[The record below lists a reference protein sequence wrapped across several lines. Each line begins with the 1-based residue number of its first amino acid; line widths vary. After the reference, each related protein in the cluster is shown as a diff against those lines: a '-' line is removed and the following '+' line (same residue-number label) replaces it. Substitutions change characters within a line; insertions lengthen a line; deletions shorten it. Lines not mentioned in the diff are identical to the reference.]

1 MPSGAKK
8 RKAAKKKKELEANNN
23 GNPSNNPQEHD
34 DAKSQDEKGSDGGE
48 VSSPAHED
56 HHNNNDNPFNEGN
69 EVRHP
74 SAARSVVVED
84 NKSMEKVPSG
94 VVEEEGKLGGQDG
107 DDVAKVERG
116 GSKSEGDSERSISI
130 EGFEFSKISNDGDDK
145 SSSSSSSSSS
155 DDESQAV
162 EKKENKSEATKITK
176 SESSGDANLVE
187 KVSSIIESVTPVVP
201 VLEETLSVVENAIVD
216 NSLVSEV
223 VKLDTG
229 REKLANKVSETVTSF
244 SPEKYEDKIFSLLDQ
259 YTKPSPSELE
269 SDLKVDEDK
278 ELPPSQDAR
287 VAETT
292 TGTEYNKNSEKEP
305 LVAPAPALHPVQRT
319 SWLSCCGILDLL
331 SGSSR

>member
-292 TGTEYNKNSEKEP
+292 TGTEYNKNSEKE
-305 LVAPAPALHPVQRT
+305 VQKPKR
-319 SWLSCCGILDLL
+319 IQL
-331 SGSSR
+331 SGWMKLVKARKDPVPFRAPCDF

>member
-1 MPSGAKK
+1 M
-8 RKAAKKKKELEANNN
+8 
-23 GNPSNNPQEHD
+23 
-34 DAKSQDEKGSDGGE
+34 
-48 VSSPAHED
+48 
-56 HHNNNDNPFNEGN
+56 
-69 EVRHP
+69 RHP

-162 EKKENKSEATKITK
+162 EKKENKSEATKNESQAVEKRDNKSEATKITK

-187 KVSSIIESVTPVVP
+187 KVSFIIESVKPVVP
-201 VLEETLSVVENAIVD
+201 VSEETLSVVENAIVN

-229 REKLANKVSETVTSF
+229 GEKLANKVSETVTSF

-269 SDLKVDEDK
+269 SDPKVDEDK

-292 TGTEYNKNSEKEP
+292 TGTEYNKNAEKEVFC
-305 LVAPAPALHPVQRT
+305 LF
-319 SWLSCCGILDLL
+319 LSSLQ
-331 SGSSR
+331 S